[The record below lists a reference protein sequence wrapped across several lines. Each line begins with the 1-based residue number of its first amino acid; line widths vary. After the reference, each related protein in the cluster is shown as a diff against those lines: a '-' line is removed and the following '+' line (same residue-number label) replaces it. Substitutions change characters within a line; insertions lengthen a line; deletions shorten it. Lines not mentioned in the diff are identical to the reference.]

1 MIEMKSKYILFLT
14 ILFVSCASQKKLSDS
29 TVQTE
34 YYPTDVNWSDT
45 LANSSQQVKNA
56 FMKFIFNDLNYIN
69 SQFKLSLTKEDF
81 NNFKVLSVETYRIDS
96 IDFENLNE
104 NSSINKILKLVKTE
118 AECFML
124 KDSDIILNMEQ
135 KLEKGQWRVT
145 NLGRVFDKVAN
156 QLKSLYFNE
165 NIKVHGIIVGN
176 NKKYSYKK
184 KFIVFV
190 RNGKYM
196 SIEYG
201 KEVPLL
207 QDLLDYKK
215 NLESGLIF

>member
-56 FMKFIFNDLNYIN
+56 LMKFFSNDLNRIN
-69 SQFKLSLTKEDF
+69 SRFNLSLTEEDF
-81 NNFKVLSVETYRIDS
+81 NNLKVLSTETYRIES
-96 IDFENLNE
+96 AEIESLNE
-104 NSSINKILKLVKTE
+104 SSSINKILKLTKKE
-118 AECFML
+118 SECYMV
-124 KDSDIILNMEQ
+124 KDSDVVLFMEQ
-135 KLEKGQWRVT
+135 YLNKGQWRVT
-145 NLGRVFDKVAN
+145 GIGQIFEEVGN
-156 QLKSLYFNE
+156 QIKSLYFNE
-165 NIKVHGIIVGN
+165 NIKVHNVIVGDG
-176 NKKYSYKK
+176 KKYSKR
-184 KFIVFV
+184 KFVVFV

-196 SIEYG
+196 SIKYG

-207 QDLLDYKK
+207 QDLLEYKK

>member
-1 MIEMKSKYILFLT
+1 MKSKYILFLT

-56 FMKFIFNDLNYIN
+56 FMKFYGNDLSRIN
-69 SQFKLSLTKEDF
+69 SRFNLSLTEEDF
-81 NNFKVLSVETYRIDS
+81 NNLKVLSTETYRIDS
-96 IDFENLNE
+96 AEIKSLNE
-104 NSSINKILKLVKTE
+104 SSSINKLLKLTKAE
-118 AECFML
+118 ADCYL
-124 KDSDIILNMEQ
+124 VKDSDVILFMEQ
-135 KLEKGQWRVT
+135 KLNKGQWRVT
-145 NLGRVFDKVAN
+145 EIGRIFEEVGNKI
-156 QLKSLYFNE
+156 KSLYFNE
-165 NIKVHGIIVGN
+165 NIKVHSVIVGDG
-176 NKKYSYKK
+176 KKYSKR
-184 KFIVFV
+184 KFVVFV

-196 SIEYG
+196 SIKYG

-207 QDLLDYKK
+207 QDLLEYKK